1 MFVAMSLNYVLVAGG
16 AAALA
21 DEPPKTVVSQAPMN
35 LRLGDYVTVADGT
48 LNTAAL
54 RLVGAASTPIGI
66 DLQPVDLPL
75 KAQLKLDGGA
85 MVARVV
91 PDSEAAKAGIKEYD
105 VVIAVE
111 GKKVPDVVWLTKA
124 LEDPGL
130 GKKGAAG
137 DANMFIADVE
147 LVREAKP
154 LKVELRRFEKPQVAL
169 TTKAYIELKG
179 QDLVGRFVEGE
190 KATDPAEKP
199 YRLGVSLSEPD
210 EVLRSQLKLADG
222 QGLVVT
228 QVLPD
233 GPAAKSGVQKNDV
246 VLTFDKAPTKGV
258 EDLTARIQKT
268 GDKTVVLELVRAGQ
282 KLNFEVRPKKDE
294 PVNINTVVDGGNA
307 NDVSKIVSDLIIL
320 TETDGKRLALTGKP
334 TGEFVTTWAR
344 TATLADPARDN
355 QLAAIQSDVK
365 GLRQAVDQLQSQLA
379 QLEKEQVVAKLQA
392 NVARLE
398 AALKEAETAKG
409 KK

>member
-1 MFVAMSLNYVLVAGG
+1 MFVAMSLNCVLVAAG

-21 DEPPKTVVSQAPMN
+21 DEPPKTVVSQTPIN

-54 RLVGAASTPIGI
+54 RLVGAASTPIGV

-91 PDSEAAKAGIKEYD
+91 PDSEAAKAGLKEYD
-105 VVIAVE
+105 IVVAVE
-111 GKKVPDVVWLTKA
+111 GKKVPDVVWLKKT

-137 DANMFIADVE
+137 DENMFIADVE

-169 TTKAYIELKG
+169 TSKAYVELTG
-179 QDLVGRFVEGE
+179 QNFVGRFVEGE
-190 KATDPAEKP
+190 KATNPAEKP

-246 VLTFDKAPTKGV
+246 VLTFDKAPAKGV

-268 GDKTVVLELVRAGQ
+268 GDKPVVLELIRGGQ

-294 PVNINTVVDGGNA
+294 PVNINTVVDVGNA

-320 TETDGKRLALTGKP
+320 TETDGKRLALAGKP

-344 TATLADPARDN
+344 TAALADPARDN
-355 QLAAIQSDVK
+355 QLAPIQSDVK
-365 GLRQAVDQLQSQLA
+365 ELRQAVDQLQSQLA
-379 QLEKEQVVAKLQA
+379 RLEKEQVVAKLQA
-392 NVARLE
+392 NIARLE
-398 AALKEAETAKG
+398 AALKEAEAAKG